1 MTAFRVSAY
10 ITIVEAVYNHSIV
23 DSMHYTCC
31 QGHHR
36 SLIELQLYELH
47 LQGTLYPRPY
57 SQVQPL
63 NASFKGAEVDEGCC
77 PLKWPSVAE
86 ALAAARATAIFLAAS
101 RCVVDAVSLL
111 HMFST
116 LACTLHA
123 RFVVLQANLRCG
135 WDLQNIGRGKHRT

>member
-1 MTAFRVSAY
+1 MLR
-10 ITIVEAVYNHSIV
+10 HS
-23 DSMHYTCC
+23 
-31 QGHHR
+31 
-36 SLIELQLYELH
+36 
-47 LQGTLYPRPY
+47 YPRPY

-63 NASFKGAEVDEGCC
+63 NASFKVAELDEGCC

-135 WDLQNIGRGKHRT
+135 WDLGLTDILAVASIELEMARWILVLPHKWDSPAKSVRRRM